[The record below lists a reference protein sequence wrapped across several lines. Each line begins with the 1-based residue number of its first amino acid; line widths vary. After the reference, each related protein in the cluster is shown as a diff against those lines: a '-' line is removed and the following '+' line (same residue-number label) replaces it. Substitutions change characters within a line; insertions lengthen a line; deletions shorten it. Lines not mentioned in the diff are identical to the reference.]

1 MTSLLT
7 EIRTK
12 YNLFSSTQ
20 KVIANYILDH
30 PDTVSLLSITELAK
44 KCHTSE
50 TTVMRLL
57 KKLNYSS
64 YQIFRI
70 NLAKEFSETPSES
83 IIEEILSDDNINTIK
98 KKVIGHTITA
108 INDLEHSL
116 KDEAIETALNILL
129 AAKRVLFFGVGASA
143 SISMDAMHKFGK
155 IGLNVCSYPDPHFMN
170 IIASHASADDVLF
183 AVSHTGESLEVLNTV
198 AIAQKNKAK
207 IIALSSFE
215 NSTLAQQ
222 ADIFLSSSTNDKK
235 YHSEAM
241 ASRIVQLTIID
252 ILYLSAFM
260 RNESVFFA
268 ALSDSRDAVGLN
280 KT

>member
-12 YNLFSSTQ
+12 YNLLSSTQ

-83 IIEEILSDDNINTIK
+83 IIEEILGDDNINTIK

-116 KDEAIETALNILL
+116 KDETIETALNILL

-170 IIASHASADDVLF
+170 IIASHASSDDVLF

-198 AIAQKNKAK
+198 AIAKKNKAK
-207 IIALSSFE
+207 VIALSSFE

>member
-44 KCHTSE
+44 QCHTSE

-57 KKLNYSS
+57 KKLDYSS

-70 NLAKEFSETPSES
+70 NLAKEFSDTPAES
-83 IIEEILSDDNINTIK
+83 IIEESLGDDHINTIK

-108 INDLEHSL
+108 IHDLEHAL
-116 KDEAIETALNILL
+116 KDDLIEQALDLL
-129 AAKRVLFFGVGASA
+129 LGAKRILFFGVGASA

-170 IIASHASADDVLF
+170 IIASHATNEDVLF
-183 AVSHTGESLEVLNTV
+183 AVSHTGESLEVLSTV
-198 AIAQKNKAK
+198 SIAQKNKAK

-215 NSTLAQQ
+215 NSTLAQK

-252 ILYLSAFM
+252 ILYLCAFM
-260 RNESVFFA
+260 RNESQFYD
-268 ALSDSRDAVGLN
+268 ALSESRNAVGLN